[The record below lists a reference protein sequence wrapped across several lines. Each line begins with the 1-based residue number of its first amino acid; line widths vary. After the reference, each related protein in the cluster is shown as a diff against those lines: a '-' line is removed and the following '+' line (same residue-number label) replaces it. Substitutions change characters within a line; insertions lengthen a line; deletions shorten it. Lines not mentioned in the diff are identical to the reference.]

1 MSHWE
6 APHLVLAMANFR
18 VVPIFSVSEEI
29 FLSKSK
35 VHLHLSRQP
44 SIAEIVVN
52 LNVKYLNVNVNV
64 SPSNVSFI
72 KGSS

>member
-1 MSHWE
+1 
-6 APHLVLAMANFR
+6 MANFR

-35 VHLHLSRQP
+35 VQLHLSRQP

-52 LNVKYLNVNVNV
+52 LNIKYLNVNVNV
-64 SPSNVSFI
+64 SISMAVSSKALADRLVI
-72 KGSS
+72 VHT